1 MKRLLALTLSLALAG
16 TLGACGAPAAGPGG
30 TSAPPAEES
39 SAVSADPVVV
49 NYGMSNPWDALMP
62 YNSPSG
68 SNYSRMV
75 YDKIYDRLAFV
86 HADGTVT
93 PRAADSWESVED
105 GMAALF
111 HLSEKAAFHDG
122 TPVTAQHWADTI
134 ARLTNP
140 ACPTLGRS
148 AFAVLAGTDSTG
160 TAAEGET
167 LGAEAVDEH
176 TLKLTFKAATTPE
189 DFLLDKNREFY
200 VLPTHL
206 MGDDP
211 AGTMELDLWKA
222 PVGSGPCKFVSEVA
236 GSSLTLDANPDYQ
249 LGAPGFDR
257 LVITVME
264 KSSLLTSL
272 IAGDLDYYA
281 IGGSV
286 TAETAPAA
294 TGAGLTVQEGTV
306 PNTFYELMLNNET
319 IPDAR
324 VRRAIEMAL
333 DKELL
338 AQQSTGGHG
347 SVTGTSI
354 LPTCSSYAGDFNVD
368 YDLEGAKTLLTETGY
383 DGQGYRLACISNR
396 AGLAALMKQ
405 QLEEAGI
412 PITIETVDSATMFSG
427 MADGTYDM
435 GIASHTPNALPLWF
449 LESRFTE
456 NNNIFHVQ
464 DLAPYA
470 SAIQAVK
477 QETDPEKR
485 AAAVKELEAL
495 YTAERPFIPLW
506 FGTALHVESPTVSGI
521 DYPSASFS
529 NENVWEWV
537 KK

>member
-134 ARLTNP
+134 ARLTDP

-368 YDLEGAKTLLTETGY
+368 YDLEGAKTLLTEAGY

-477 QETDPEKR
+477 QETDLEKR
-485 AAAVKELEAL
+485 AAAVEELEAL